1 MTLLTF
7 FIVTFVSSIVLV
19 VWSMLL
25 LRGYKKKRKK
35 IFEGK
40 KTLWVYVIMGAA
52 GATFSLVLV
61 VLSLLNKI

>member
-52 GATFSLVLV
+52 GTAFSLVLV